1 MASQGLSALTWSAS
15 SINRCE
21 LSATMTL
28 AMPIADGRIG
38 VIAGNGRFPI
48 IFADNARKMG
58 LQVYA
63 VAHGGETEPE
73 LEQHVDRIHWVK
85 IGQLNKLINAFKADG
100 VRNVVML
107 GGIKKTHVYS
117 HARPDFRVLALA
129 TKLALWKDDDILR
142 ALAAELEK
150 DGITICESTF
160 GLEGILVEEGTLTS
174 RQPTKKEWVDIR
186 YGWDVAKETGRLDI
200 GQCVVIKDRVVVAV
214 EAVEGTDE
222 AIKRGGEL
230 AKDGAVVV
238 KRSKPQQDLRF
249 DLPAVGPRTIEV
261 MQSVKA
267 SVLAVEAG
275 RSVMLDR
282 EVLLR
287 TAEEAGIAV
296 VGLARE
302 EEPSPAT

>member
-1 MASQGLSALTWSAS
+1 
-15 SINRCE
+15 
-21 LSATMTL
+21 MTL
-28 AMPIADGRIG
+28 AIPIANGRIG

-63 VAHGGETEPE
+63 VAHEGETEPE

-85 IGQLNKLINAFKADG
+85 IGQLNKLISAFKADG

-129 TKLALWKDDDILR
+129 TKLALWRDDDILR

-275 RSVMLDR
+275 RCVMLDR

>member
-1 MASQGLSALTWSAS
+1 MTQAL
-15 SINRCE
+15 
-21 LSATMTL
+21 
-28 AMPIADGRIG
+28 PIIDGRIG

-48 IFADNARKMG
+48 IFAENARKMG
-58 LQVYA
+58 LQVFA
-63 VAHGGETEPE
+63 VAHEGETEPE
-73 LEQHVDRIHWVK
+73 LEQYVDRIHWVK

-107 GGIKKTHVYS
+107 GGVKKTHIYS
-117 HARPDFRVLALA
+117 NARPDFRVLALA
-129 TKLALWKDDDILR
+129 TKLVLWKDDDILR

-160 GLEGILVEEGTLTS
+160 GLEGILVTEGTLTS

-200 GQCVVIKDRVVVAV
+200 GQCVVVKDRTIVAV

-222 AIKRGGEL
+222 AIKRGGAL

-238 KRSKPQQDLRF
+238 KRCKPQQDLRF

-267 SVLAVEAG
+267 TVLAVEAG
-275 RSVMLDR
+275 RSVVLDR
-282 EVLLR
+282 DLLLR
-287 TAEEAGIAV
+287 HAEDAGISV
-296 VGLARE
+296 VGLTRE
-302 EEPSPAT
+302 QETPSSKP